1 MIDYNTSRSRLILP
15 EYGRNIQK
23 MVDHAVGLESREE
36 RNRAAQAIIVVMG
49 CINPHLRDVSDFKH
63 KLWDHLAIMS
73 DFKLDIDFP
82 YDLPERG
89 TFQTKPHSVSYPGN
103 QIKWRHYGKIIE
115 EMIKEA
121 VKMEEG
127 ELKSHLKLLIANYIK
142 RSYLTWN
149 RDSIDDESILA
160 DMLALSGGKL
170 RLDPSVRLY
179 ENIPEVKE
187 MRTIGK
193 ARSNQ
198 NKNKKRK
205 NFRGPGPRNYSA

>member
-1 MIDYNTSRSRLILP
+1 MTDYNTSRSRLILP

-23 MVDHAVGLESREE
+23 MVDYAVGLESREE
-36 RNRAAQAIIVVMG
+36 RNRAAQAIIAVMG

-82 YDLPERG
+82 YDLPERE
-89 TFQTKPHSVSYPGN
+89 TFQTKPHPVSYPGN
-103 QIKWRHYGKIIE
+103 QIKCRHYGKIIE

-149 RDSIDDESILA
+149 RDSVDDESILA

-170 RLDPSVRLY
+170 SLDPSVHLY
-179 ENIPEVKE
+179 ENIPEAKE
-187 MRTIGK
+187 MRPMGK

-205 NFRGPGPRNYSA
+205 NFRGPGSRNYSA